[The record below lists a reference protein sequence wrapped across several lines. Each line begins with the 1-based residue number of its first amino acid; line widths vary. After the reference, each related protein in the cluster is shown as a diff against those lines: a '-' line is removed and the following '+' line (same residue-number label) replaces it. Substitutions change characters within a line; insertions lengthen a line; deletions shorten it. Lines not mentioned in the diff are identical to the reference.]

1 MQWQA
6 HRVRGSCLTTRKI
19 YGQEKGTRRINL
31 SDLKLEV
38 LSQDFVQRVEEP
50 QLMSVGRNQST
61 T

>member
-1 MQWQA
+1 MASTQGERQ
-6 HRVRGSCLTTRKI
+6 LFDNKKI